1 MNIDTREI
9 TLEPADNARLLALC
23 GPFDDNIKQLE
34 RRLGI
39 EINRR
44 DNHFKLTGRA
54 LCVHA
59 AADILR
65 SLYVDT
71 APMRGQIQDIEPEQI
86 HLAIKEARVLEQS
99 AESVPEYGKAVN
111 IKTKRGVIKPRT
123 PNQAQ
128 YIANILDH
136 DITFGVGPAGT
147 GKTYLAVAAAVD
159 ALERQEIRRIL
170 LTRPAVEAGEKLG
183 FLPGDLSQK
192 VDPYL
197 RPLYDALF
205 EMLGFEKVE
214 KLIERNVIEVAPLA
228 YMRGRTLNDAFII
241 LDESQNTTIEQMKMF
256 LTRIGFNSKAVITGD
271 ITQIDL
277 PRSTKSGLRHAIEV
291 LAEVDEISFN
301 FFHSEDVV
309 RHPVVARIVNAYEA
323 WEAAD
328 QKRKAE
334 LAAEAQ
340 TRSPGTGAKM
350 SQVIL
355 DLQLACEETSG
366 LPDEALFQR
375 WVDAVIPPFQEESE
389 LTIRLVDVAESHELN
404 LTYRGKDKPT
414 NVLSFPFEAPP
425 GIEMPLLG
433 DLIICRQ
440 VVEQEASEQGKPL
453 EAHWAHMVVHGSLH
467 LLGYDHIE
475 DDEAEEMEGLET
487 EIMLALGYEDPYIS
501 EKIAE

>member
-1 MNIDTREI
+1 MTQINPQTTTQEI
-9 TLEPADNARLLALC
+9 FLEPLDNQRLMSLC
-23 GPFDDNIKQLE
+23 GPLDDNLKQIE

-44 DNHFKLTGRA
+44 DNRFKLVGKP
-54 LCVHA
+54 LCVSA
-59 AADILR
+59 ATEILR
-65 SLYVDT
+65 HLYVET
-71 APMRGQIQDIEPEQI
+71 APVRGVIPDLEPEQV
-86 HLAIKEARVLEQS
+86 HLAITESRILEQV
-99 AESVPEYGKAVN
+99 AESVSEYGKAVN

-128 YIANILDH
+128 YISNILTH

-271 ITQIDL
+271 VTQIDL
-277 PRSTKSGLRHAIEV
+277 PRGQKSGLSHAVEV
-291 LAEVDEISFN
+291 LSDVDELSFN
-301 FFHSEDVV
+301 FLHSEDVV
-309 RHPVVARIVNAYEA
+309 RHPVVAKVVIAYEI
-323 WEAAD
+323 WEAAE
-328 QKRKAE
+328 QKRKQKLNE
-334 LAAEAQ
+334 KRGQEAQ
-340 TRSPGTGAKM
+340 
-350 SQVIL
+350 
-355 DLQLACEETSG
+355 
-366 LPDEALFQR
+366 
-375 WVDAVIPPFQEESE
+375 
-389 LTIRLVDVAESHELN
+389 
-404 LTYRGKDKPT
+404 
-414 NVLSFPFEAPP
+414 
-425 GIEMPLLG
+425 
-433 DLIICRQ
+433 
-440 VVEQEASEQGKPL
+440 
-453 EAHWAHMVVHGSLH
+453 
-467 LLGYDHIE
+467 
-475 DDEAEEMEGLET
+475 
-487 EIMLALGYEDPYIS
+487 
-501 EKIAE
+501 

>member
-1 MNIDTREI
+1 MFSFRRHTDKRNGLNIDTREI
-9 TLEPADNARLLALC
+9 TLEPADNARLLSLC

-44 DNHFKLTGRA
+44 DNHFKLTGRPI
-54 LCVHA
+54 CVTA

-256 LTRIGFNSKAVITGD
+256 LTRIGL
-271 ITQIDL
+271 TQKRL
-277 PRSTKSGLRHAIEV
+277 SPVTSRRSTCR
-291 LAEVDEISFN
+291 
-301 FFHSEDVV
+301 
-309 RHPVVARIVNAYEA
+309 
-323 WEAAD
+323 
-328 QKRKAE
+328 
-334 LAAEAQ
+334 
-340 TRSPGTGAKM
+340 
-350 SQVIL
+350 VIL
-355 DLQLACEETSG
+355 NQAYVMPSKCWLMSKRSALTSST
-366 LPDEALFQR
+366 AKTWFVTR
-375 WVDAVIPPFQEESE
+375 WWRVSLTLMKPGKKQNKNEKRRWRQNASAKNRNKNES
-389 LTIRLVDVAESHELN
+389 
-404 LTYRGKDKPT
+404 
-414 NVLSFPFEAPP
+414 
-425 GIEMPLLG
+425 G
-433 DLIICRQ
+433 DPRFTT
-440 VVEQEASEQGKPL
+440 G
-453 EAHWAHMVVHGSLH
+453 M
-467 LLGYDHIE
+467 
-475 DDEAEEMEGLET
+475 
-487 EIMLALGYEDPYIS
+487 
-501 EKIAE
+501 

>member
-1 MNIDTREI
+1 MS
-9 TLEPADNARLLALC
+9 LC

-44 DNHFKLTGRA
+44 DNRFKLSGKA
-54 LCVHA
+54 LNIQA
-59 AADILR
+59 ASKILR
-65 SLYVDT
+65 QLYVDT
-71 APMRGQIQDIEPEQI
+71 APIRGVIPDIDPENI
-86 HLAIKEARVLEQS
+86 HLAIVDSRVLEQS
-99 AESVPEYGKAVN
+99 AESVPDYGKAVN

-136 DITFGVGPAGT
+136 DITFGIGPAGT

-159 ALERQEIRRIL
+159 ALERQEVRRIL

-256 LTRIGFNSKAVITGD
+256 LTRIGFNSKAVVTGD
-271 ITQIDL
+271 ITQVDL
-277 PRSTKSGLRHAIEV
+277 PRGSKSGLRHAIEV
-291 LAEVDEISFN
+291 LSNVDDLSFN

-309 RHPVVARIVNAYEA
+309 RHPVVAKVVMAYEA
-323 WEAAD
+323 WE
-328 QKRKAE
+328 
-334 LAAEAQ
+334 
-340 TRSPGTGAKM
+340 
-350 SQVIL
+350 
-355 DLQLACEETSG
+355 
-366 LPDEALFQR
+366 
-375 WVDAVIPPFQEESE
+375 
-389 LTIRLVDVAESHELN
+389 
-404 LTYRGKDKPT
+404 
-414 NVLSFPFEAPP
+414 
-425 GIEMPLLG
+425 
-433 DLIICRQ
+433 
-440 VVEQEASEQGKPL
+440 EQGSKRRQQLKEEKEQQREL
-453 EAHWAHMVVHGSLH
+453 EKQ
-467 LLGYDHIE
+467 E
-475 DDEAEEMEGLET
+475 NN
-487 EIMLALGYEDPYIS
+487 
-501 EKIAE
+501 

>member
-1 MNIDTREI
+1 MADTSGRLTTIHFVQAESASAVTLKRNNLNVTTKEI
-9 TLEPADNARLLALC
+9 ALEPADNQRLLSLC

-44 DNHFKLTGRA
+44 DNQFKLVGKNLLTQ
-54 LCVHA
+54 A
-59 AADILR
+59 AADILQR
-65 SLYVDT
+65 LYVDT
-71 APMRGQIQDIEPEQI
+71 APVRGVIGDIDPEQI
-86 HLAIKEARVLEQS
+86 HLAIKESRVLEQS
-99 AESVPEYGKAVN
+99 AEHVPDYGKVVN
-111 IKTKRGVIKPRT
+111 IRTKRGVIKPRT

-128 YIANILDH
+128 YVANILDH

-159 ALERQEIRRIL
+159 ALERQDIRRIL

-205 EMLGFEKVE
+205 EMLGFERVE

-271 ITQIDL
+271 VTQIDL
-277 PRSTKSGLRHAIEV
+277 PKNLKSGLRHAIEV
-291 LAEVDEISFN
+291 LADVEEISFN

-323 WEAAD
+323 WENAE
-328 QKRKAE
+328 QKRKDALAE
-334 LAAEAQ
+334 QRKREAQ
-340 TRSPGTGAKM
+340 AAAS
-350 SQVIL
+350 
-355 DLQLACEETSG
+355 D
-366 LPDEALFQR
+366 
-375 WVDAVIPPFQEESE
+375 QEQ
-389 LTIRLVDVAESHELN
+389 
-404 LTYRGKDKPT
+404 K
-414 NVLSFPFEAPP
+414 
-425 GIEMPLLG
+425 
-433 DLIICRQ
+433 
-440 VVEQEASEQGKPL
+440 
-453 EAHWAHMVVHGSLH
+453 
-467 LLGYDHIE
+467 
-475 DDEAEEMEGLET
+475 
-487 EIMLALGYEDPYIS
+487 
-501 EKIAE
+501 